1 MYSIDKVFVSFVPPH
16 QYPSLKSVLMYI
28 QNVRGVEHPKLAYFH
43 VLTLSTKMM
52 EIEIE
57 IQNPKTELSL
67 LGNHTPFGLIYILIK
82 LNSNISCYWNCAGPI
97 VPNQWLA
104 AHGPV

>member
-57 IQNPKTELSL
+57 IQNPKMKNPKSKNRTEPAWQPY
-67 LGNHTPFGLIYILIK
+67 PFWSYLH
-82 LNSNISCYWNCAGPI
+82 
-97 VPNQWLA
+97 PN
-104 AHGPV
+104 